1 MKENKSKQTL
11 LTFEKVLVQGEQM
24 LKLIS
29 FENVLP
35 RDQLPLKYFTSSQ
48 PRYERYNDNEI
59 YISSGCFGY
68 VIRLGDSYRVEFIN
82 EQVKHMKVAG
92 ERLTAI
98 NKEISKHASE
108 WDSGKTT
115 TIKI

>member
-35 RDQLPLKYFTSSQ
+35 RDQLPLKYFTSQ

-59 YISSGCFGY
+59 YILSGCFGN
-68 VIRLGDSYRVEFIN
+68 VIRLGDSYTVEFIN
-82 EQVKHMKVAG
+82 EQVKCMKMAG
-92 ERLTAI
+92 ERLTTI
-98 NKEISKHASE
+98 NKEISKLASE
-108 WDSGKTT
+108 WNSGKTT